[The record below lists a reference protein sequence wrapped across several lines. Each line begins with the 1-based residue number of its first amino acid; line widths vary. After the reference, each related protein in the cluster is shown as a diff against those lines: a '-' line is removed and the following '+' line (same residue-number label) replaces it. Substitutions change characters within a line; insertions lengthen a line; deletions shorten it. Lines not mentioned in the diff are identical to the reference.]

1 MRLRAYLA
9 VLATGTLVL
18 CGCSKRQGSIEG
30 YVRNLGMVDQADM
43 VVQITESGMIVADA
57 STDGNG
63 DYEIAQ
69 IEPGDYEA
77 YLKYGDPGAG
87 SQDTLKSSTRVRWR
101 RSPSVAFAVEG
112 GLIADPDDLTRYTLY
127 QARLSSCDVLAGFL
141 FANASN
147 KVNALVALEDSADF
161 FVTRNGQDGVTFGTT
176 GYASVADA
184 GTDSLEV
191 SSAVPA
197 GGYQDS
203 YSFATATDCIGGNY
217 VVKCRNGKYA
227 KLHILDSGV
236 ESPAGDTLAYG
247 YVTFLSFYMLTD
259 STHFPEIPAN

>member
-1 MRLRAYLA
+1 MRPYLTVFA
-9 VLATGTLVL
+9 AAAIVL

-30 YVRNLGMVDQADM
+30 RVRNLGMADQSDI
-43 VVQITESGMIVADA
+43 VVQMTEGGMIVADA

-69 IEPGDYEA
+69 IEPGDYEV

-87 SQDTLKSSTRVRWR
+87 NQDTLKSSTRVRWR
-101 RSPSVAFAVEG
+101 RSPTVAFVVEG
-112 GLIADPDDLTRYTLY
+112 GMVANPDDLTRYTLY
-127 QARLSSCDVLAGFL
+127 QAKLSSYDVLAGFL
-141 FANASN
+141 FANAAD
-147 KVNALVALEDSADF
+147 KVSPLVGLPDSADF
-161 FVTRNGQDGVTFGTT
+161 FVTRNGTEGVTFGTA
-176 GYASVADA
+176 GYASLADA

-191 SSAVPA
+191 SSPVPV

-227 KLHILDSGV
+227 KLHIFDAGV
-236 ESPAGDTLAYG
+236 ESPTGDSLSYG

-259 STHFPEIPAN
+259 STDFPAIPPN